1 MKNIFPA
8 LLLLVITKLA
18 VSQNT
23 SFTLPNPETKVVTD
37 NVMYLESATAE
48 NILYKSTDQGASID
62 SLTKFSEI
70 TNVYFYDKD
79 NGFVIGNTG
88 ELFKTSDGGKSWDT
102 LNLPSGGYEIEC
114 FDKNTCLMRSSNN
127 VYKTIDGGENWLSTN
142 HPTVNKIR
150 SIEINSSG
158 KAIFAEYK
166 SNSTNIYTSSD
177 YGDNWTY
184 GGELSISSY
193 SMNFSLMDNGNI
205 ISIKPYTNDINI
217 SSDNG
222 NSWDT
227 QSISLEEGKY
237 LYSMDDNGKYVVAA
251 CTTSSNL
258 ILVCSDDYGQSWQ
271 INSFSDKIQSLYNVQ
286 ITPGSVVYTFGHNY
300 DVEPITTGYRSY
312 GNISCFSPSVSSE
325 EVIPAVELVYPNPST
340 AIFSFNSDFEGN
352 YSVFDISGK
361 KVLSSKELT
370 FDLSNHNAGIYF
382 LHYETNGVTGTQKI
396 IKK

>member
-1 MKNIFPA
+1 MKNIFSA

-37 NVMYLESATAE
+37 NVMYFESATAE

-205 ISIKPYTNDINI
+205 ISIKPYTNDINV

-286 ITPGSVVYTFGHNY
+286 ITPGNVVYTFGHNY

-325 EVIPAVELVYPNPST
+325 EVIPAMELVYPNPST

>member
-1 MKNIFPA
+1 MKNIFSA

-23 SFTLPNPETKVVTD
+23 SFTLPNWTTEVVTD
-37 NVMYLESATAE
+37 NVMYLESATVE

-127 VYKTIDGGENWLSTN
+127 VYKTIDGGENWLSTS

-205 ISIKPYTNDINI
+205 ISIKPYTNDINV

-271 INSFSDKIQSLYNVQ
+271 INSFSDKIHSLYNVQ
-286 ITPGSVVYTFGHNY
+286 ITPGNVVYTFGDNY
-300 DVEPITTGYRSY
+300 DVETTGYRSY

-325 EVIPAVELVYPNPST
+325 EVIPAMELVYPNPST

-361 KVLSSKELT
+361 KVLSSKELK